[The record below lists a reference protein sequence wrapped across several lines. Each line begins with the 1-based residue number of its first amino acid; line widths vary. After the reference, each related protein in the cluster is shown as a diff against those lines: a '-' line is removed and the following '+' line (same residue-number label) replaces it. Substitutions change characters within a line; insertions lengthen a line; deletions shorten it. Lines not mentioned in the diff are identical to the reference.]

1 MIRFTKQPTST
12 HFERFQSGPF
22 FSFLWLNNI
31 YRWFWCFVTGKWIWS
46 ESQNALPNPEPKTQT
61 IQFLRMLMPLK
72 SLLLQKHI
80 VWQWYPRHYISKCCD
95 TEMRKHQ
102 ASPSRTCEK
111 NTRNRREAMCN
122 GHTNRINLINDIDF
136 SVGNGK
142 QPKNT

>member
-1 MIRFTKQPTST
+1 MTEQHISMVLVLCDGEMNM
-12 HFERFQSGPF
+12 ER
-22 FSFLWLNNI
+22 I
-31 YRWFWCFVTGKWIWS
+31 AKC
-46 ESQNALPNPEPKTQT
+46 LPNPEPKTQT

-111 NTRNRREAMCN
+111 NARNRREAMCN